1 MNIAENLAHKT
12 ADWIR
17 KDLPENME
25 RCLMHLIY
33 VIAERGIEEAV
44 NEINDAREKGGVEL
58 RQVRYWIQI
67 NRWWEKEIKE

>member
-1 MNIAENLAHKT
+1 MN
-12 ADWIR
+12 
-17 KDLPENME
+17 
-25 RCLMHLIY
+25 CLMHLIY